1 MFGARMGDHQS
12 SDDETESVG
21 RPITPSQQRG
31 RSRDRWCPDCSKR
44 LSVSNWSRHLREVH
58 SVGKGGKCAA
68 RSRRG
73 SSPSLP
79 RSRSSTSRDTLLSM
93 EPPFPSNVELVEWRR
108 CASAAF
114 SFDARIFH
122 DHYSSLRRLFPSISP
137 LVTQGIAI
145 SAEWF
150 APILRASSRESSL
163 GQAAEW
169 PDESNSPVDYPDPPS
184 PYHDPVCQTQTQET
198 PLLSVEAF
206 MRRVDAVSSTTMRR
220 PDDKDHQKKK
230 DQSAKSSHSRRD
242 RD

>member
-1 MFGARMGDHQS
+1 MGDHQS

-31 RSRDRWCPDCSKR
+31 RSKDRWCPDCSKR
-44 LSVSNWSRHLREVH
+44 LSVSNWSRRLREVH

-114 SFDARIFH
+114 SSNARIFH
-122 DHYSSLRRLFPSISP
+122 DHYSSLRSLFPSISP

-150 APILRASSRESSL
+150 APILRASSRQSSL

-169 PDESNSPVDYPDPPS
+169 PDESNSPVDYPDSPVTIPRPS
-184 PYHDPVCQTQTQET
+184 VSDPDTRDSTSLSRSTHET
-198 PLLSVEAF
+198 
-206 MRRVDAVSSTTMRR
+206 
-220 PDDKDHQKKK
+220 
-230 DQSAKSSHSRRD
+230 SRRSLLD
-242 RD
+242 HNEASRRQGSSEEEGSKRKIIQESTRPRLK